1 MRDLIADR
9 SVECGFTSLEHRL
22 DNAAPMLIYPFWD
35 YFRQH
40 FARDRGLRI
49 DHLLLNRKLA
59 PGLQDAGVD
68 KWVRALE
75 KASDRAPTWISVR
88 VPAAPGDSVVHA
100 EPVETA
106 RKSAAKKVPAAAAKE
121 VSKKIV
127 TKPAATASAKPR
139 RPAKKTS

>member
-1 MRDLIADR
+1 
-9 SVECGFTSLEHRL
+9 
-22 DNAAPMLIYPFWD
+22 MLIYTFWE

-49 DHLLLNRKLA
+49 DHLLLSRKLA

-75 KASDRAPTWISVR
+75 KASDHAPTWINVR
-88 VPAAPGDSVVHA
+88 VRAAPGDSVVHA

-106 RKSAAKKVPAAAAKE
+106 CKSAAAKKPMRKSAAKKIPAAAAKE
-121 VSKKIV
+121 ASKKIV
-127 TKPAATASAKPR
+127 TKPAATASAQPR